1 LTTNSS
7 AIYSNTSTF
16 IIKGRKRALREAYD
30 RSLNVKHSYYC
41 IIGDELIKSYK
52 PFLPLLQ
59 DQVYRRGGSSY
70 IITNIEKET
79 FQAIK
84 DLTEAGAE
92 IKHIDISSLRR
103 CVIYDDNVAYFSIVE
118 PVITCGAIENVDQ
131 TEGEDLWI
139 GSTEP
144 SVVQSAKKHF
154 LSDWKNAIPAVD
166 RINELEKGIEPE
178 FLKVIIDPEEAAQ
191 ILLNIAKSVKNEALS
206 IMPNVQGMLRMEKL
220 GVIDLLIEASQK
232 GATVKIICPL
242 TNANSHIVKRIS
254 EQGSGIRIM
263 NGYDDA
269 ESGILIVDCEKFLQA
284 EVKNPTADQFSK
296 AIGFAIYS
304 NSKRNVNSFKSFF
317 ELLWNERILNEELIK
332 ADKMQKEFINIA
344 AHELRTPVQPILSL
358 SEVLSSKKRSIE
370 EYHEYID
377 VIVRNAKRL
386 RRLAD
391 DILDIT
397 KIESQ
402 LLQLK
407 KEGINLNEMIQ
418 NVITD
423 YQTQIKKMNDNVK
436 LVFVSTKDNNIF
448 VDADRERLFRVLDNL
463 LNNAVKFTKEGT
475 VTITAEKKEDSKEV
489 VINIKDTGI
498 GIDPELLPR
507 LFSKFATKSHQ
518 GTGLGLFISKG
529 IIEAHGGKV
538 SAQNNPDGK
547 GATVAF
553 SLPILSS

>member
-1 LTTNSS
+1 M
-7 AIYSNTSTF
+7 
-16 IIKGRKRALREAYD
+16 
-30 RSLNVKHSYYC
+30 
-41 IIGDELIKSYK
+41 
-52 PFLPLLQ
+52 
-59 DQVYRRGGSSY
+59 
-70 IITNIEKET
+70 
-79 FQAIK
+79 
-84 DLTEAGAE
+84 
-92 IKHIDISSLRR
+92 
-103 CVIYDDNVAYFSIVE
+103 
-118 PVITCGAIENVDQ
+118 Q

-144 SVVQSAKKHF
+144 SVIQSAKKHF
-154 LSDWKNAIPAVD
+154 LLDWKNAIPAVH

-242 TNANSHIVKRIS
+242 TTANSHIVKRIS

-263 NGYDDA
+263 NGYNDA

-317 ELLWNERILNEELIK
+317 ELLWNERILNEELIR

-344 AHELRTPVQPILSL
+344 AHELRTPVQPVLSL
-358 SEVLSSKKRSIE
+358 SEVLSSKKGNIE

-391 DILDIT
+391 DILDVT

-407 KEGINLNEMIQ
+407 KEGINLNEMIL
-418 NVITD
+418 NVLTD

-436 LVFVSTKDNNIF
+436 LVFVSAKDNNIF
-448 VDADRERLFRVLDNL
+448 VDADRERLFRVFDNL

-475 VTITAEKKEDSKEV
+475 VTITTEKKEDSKEV
-489 VINIKDTGI
+489 VISIKDTGI
-498 GIDPELLPR
+498 GIDPKLFPR

-529 IIEAHGGKV
+529 IIEAHGGRV

-553 SLPILSS
+553 RLPISS